1 VEILLTHY
9 RAQCDFAERFKRG
22 KLTFTG
28 DVLQVISVIGGRQKS
43 AKLLK
48 VKHIGA

>member
-1 VEILLTHY
+1 MFSSESSSRH
-9 RAQCDFAERFKRG
+9 FAERFKRG
-22 KLTFTG
+22 KLAFTG

-48 VKHIGA
+48 QNHIGA